1 MNKIIRNA
9 MLTLTAVISLSF
21 ASIAQPPSGEDP
33 IGPPPEINN
42 STATNEE
49 AAISRLQVDWMKKK
63 LKMTK
68 DQVQAAEKITLDH
81 AKKILMLK
89 KKEGYNGTND
99 PGKQQADH
107 ERDEAMKKM
116 LTEKQFIRFTKNKH
130 ILENSFE
137 NFRVGGLPPPPGM

>member
-1 MNKIIRNA
+1 
-9 MLTLTAVISLSF
+9 MLVLTAIISYSYT
-21 ASIAQPPSGEDP
+21 SEAQPPSGEGP
-33 IGPPPEINN
+33 IGPPPEINI
-42 STATNEE
+42 SVSSNEE
-49 AAISRLQVDWMKKK
+49 AAISRLQMDWMKKK
-63 LKMTK
+63 LKLTK
-68 DQVQAAEKITLDH
+68 DQVQAAEKITLDY

-99 PGKQQADH
+99 PDKQQVDH

-137 NFRVGGLPPPPGM
+137 NFRDGGIPPPPGM